1 MAVFKALWVTEAP
14 HGVYET
20 QVVERDTGDLP
31 AGDVLIRVQYS
42 SLNYKDALSASG
54 NRGVTRKYPH
64 TPGIDA
70 AGVVAESS
78 VAEFAAGDEVIVT
91 GYDLGMNTAGGF
103 GQYIRVPAAWV
114 IKRPQGLSLREAMIL
129 GTAGLTA
136 ALCVEKLERSG
147 LRPDHGSVLVTGASG
162 GVGSIAVEL
171 LAKLGYTVAAATG
184 KLEQAE
190 FLNRLGAKQILDRAT
205 VADGVDK
212 PLLKEQWAG
221 AVDTVGGDILFNV
234 VKSLQYGGSVA
245 CCGLTAGAGFKAS
258 VLPFILRGVNLLG
271 VDSVELP
278 LVVKASMWD
287 KLSLQWK
294 LDNLEEV
301 AREIARHDGRA
312 YGGEGAADGLAIREG
327 VLRMQAPASP
337 LFDHPA
343 RQVADHA
350 QAAPGK
356 IAEQRR
362 QQGRDEV
369 PEQPDLVAQ
378 PRAVFLPVAT
388 AAGDAEDPIDTLAP
402 FDEGQDLA
410 AQAMADPVQGLAPAL
425 GERGGEHG
433 AAVMTGPAQHIDLE
447 TAQRA
452 VARLPHAQV
461 VEGDGQVAALCQPGG
476 EGRVEALFHSHRRD
490 DQEIAARL
498 PGRPVPMADQ
508 RMAVAV
514 IDEAWLRRV
523 HAGLRGLLMASRIEL
538 AARAPPAGRKHG
550 RDALAVRP
558 G

>member
-190 FLNRLGAKQILDRAT
+190 FLNRLGPSRSSIAPPWPMASTSRCSRNSGPARWTPSAAT
-205 VADGVDK
+205 SSST
-212 PLLKEQWAG
+212 W
-221 AVDTVGGDILFNV
+221 
-234 VKSLQYGGSVA
+234 SSR
-245 CCGLTAGAGFKAS
+245 CSTAA
-258 VLPFILRGVNLLG
+258 
-271 VDSVELP
+271 
-278 LVVKASMWD
+278 
-287 KLSLQWK
+287 
-294 LDNLEEV
+294 
-301 AREIARHDGRA
+301 
-312 YGGEGAADGLAIREG
+312 
-327 VLRMQAPASP
+327 ASP
-337 LFDHPA
+337 
-343 RQVADHA
+343 
-350 QAAPGK
+350 AA
-356 IAEQRR
+356 A
-362 QQGRDEV
+362 
-369 PEQPDLVAQ
+369 
-378 PRAVFLPVAT
+378 
-388 AAGDAEDPIDTLAP
+388 
-402 FDEGQDLA
+402 
-410 AQAMADPVQGLAPAL
+410 
-425 GERGGEHG
+425 
-433 AAVMTGPAQHIDLE
+433 
-447 TAQRA
+447 
-452 VARLPHAQV
+452 
-461 VEGDGQVAALCQPGG
+461 
-476 EGRVEALFHSHRRD
+476 
-490 DQEIAARL
+490 
-498 PGRPVPMADQ
+498 
-508 RMAVAV
+508 
-514 IDEAWLRRV
+514 
-523 HAGLRGLLMASRIEL
+523 
-538 AARAPPAGRKHG
+538 
-550 RDALAVRP
+550 
-558 G
+558 